1 MRAVSRQGGDNH
13 AALTLTTPSLG
24 AKQRPM
30 MRVLGCVAALVL
42 ALGLSACATRGE
54 VEANRTAQEDAHK
67 AEDDASCRAANTKP
81 GETAYDACRQDL
93 ATKRAKKAVIDYQ
106 KARDFDRVLGGL
118 DDL

>member
-1 MRAVSRQGGDNH
+1 MTG
-13 AALTLTTPSLG
+13 PSLRP
-24 AKQRPM
+24 KQPPM
-30 MRVLGCVAALVL
+30 MRRLGLL
-42 ALGLSACATRGE
+42 ALLLPLLMALSACATRGDIE
-54 VEANRTAQEDAHK
+54 TDRKAAEEAHK
-67 AEDDASCRAANTKP
+67 AEDDAKCRATSTKP

>member
-1 MRAVSRQGGDNH
+1 MMRRLAFLAVSVP
-13 AALTLTTPSLG
+13 LSIS
-24 AKQRPM
+24 
-30 MRVLGCVAALVL
+30 
-42 ALGLSACATRGE
+42 LSACATRGDI
-54 VEANRTAQEDAHK
+54 EADRKATEEAHK
-67 AEDDASCRAANTKP
+67 AEDDAKCRATNTQP